1 MSLLDHLIYALAW
14 LGFGAVHSALAGAR
28 AKARLGRWLGPAYRL
43 TYNILSGVLLG
54 AVWLT
59 GRALGAHAAPFAL
72 PGWAEAAMS
81 LLALAGGLLIIHAAR
96 GYDLGRFSGVWH
108 VRHKVPLDV
117 AEADEPLVTDALH
130 RYVRHPIYSA
140 AFLILWGLVRDP
152 LSLATALWASAYL
165 IVGTRFE
172 ERALRRRYGAAY
184 AAYQRRVPAFIP
196 WRGRAPG

>member
-81 LLALAGGLLIIHAAR
+81 LLA
-96 GYDLGRFSGVWH
+96 
-108 VRHKVPLDV
+108 
-117 AEADEPLVTDALH
+117 
-130 RYVRHPIYSA
+130 
-140 AFLILWGLVRDP
+140 
-152 LSLATALWASAYL
+152 
-165 IVGTRFE
+165 
-172 ERALRRRYGAAY
+172 
-184 AAYQRRVPAFIP
+184 
-196 WRGRAPG
+196 